1 MKYQIGFFIK
11 VREIILLLSIPI
23 IEDWNQFPLLRI
35 DSNKI
40 NSLTLKCVILHNFHH
55 IPHFSFLNNGNW
67 FQSSIMGIDSN
78 KIISLTLQCVQ
89 IEINFWFL
97 VMIQCTREGFAYFL
111 FGEFTKATLLH
122 QLDRKLVNL
131 PSLQWREMILLV
143 PFPVKNHEFLLGGG
157 ITWVFIC

>member
-1 MKYQIGFFIK
+1 MHWIITKNQEFISICK
-11 VREIILLLSIPI
+11 HCKIREIILLLSIPI

-40 NSLTLKCVILHNFHH
+40 NSLTLKCMILHNFHH
-55 IPHFSFLNNGNW
+55 IPHISFLNNG
-67 FQSSIMGIDSN
+67 N

-89 IEINFWFL
+89 IEINSWFL
-97 VMIQCTREGFAYFL
+97 VIIQCTREGFTYFL
-111 FGEFTKATLLH
+111 FSEFNKATLLH

-131 PSLQWREMILLV
+131 PSVQWREMILLV
-143 PFPVKNHEFLLGGG
+143 PFPVKNHKFLLGGG